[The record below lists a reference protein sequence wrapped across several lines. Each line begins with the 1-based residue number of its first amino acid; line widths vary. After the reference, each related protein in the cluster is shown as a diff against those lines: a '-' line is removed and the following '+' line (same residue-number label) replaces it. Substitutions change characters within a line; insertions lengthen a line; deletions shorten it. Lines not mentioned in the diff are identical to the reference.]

1 MELVKY
7 TDYAGLKYALS
18 KFLDNIDTRYLMQD
32 DVELLLYTNP
42 NMTEVSNVK
51 EGLDTITLNV
61 VGIVKDINDI
71 NASINELG
79 NADQDI
85 LSQAKAYTNE
95 ALNNQTRLKFAIV
108 EKLPE
113 NKKDIS
119 TSTIYLVPNEQ
130 GNYDE
135 YIYVIDKWET
145 IGTTATDL
153 SDYYT
158 KKEVDTKVNQLQ
170 KEIQGKL
177 DKKVDKEYGKV
188 MIYES
193 EVERLSKLKDYDDTE
208 VRELID
214 DKAEDI
220 FKAPKNMYI
229 DIGGLT
235 EGTDV
240 NNLSIHQVLRQLLFP
255 YLPPIVSTKLKYS
268 PVKSLY
274 EHGEIITV
282 TGLDV
287 SIQIKSNTILRADM
301 FVNYA
306 LHDTI
311 TNGVTYGTTIAY
323 TYSTPI
329 QVKLPCD
336 DKYFKVQVVDDTNK
350 VYEYGTVPFKFT
362 YPYYWGVVNTDTV
375 VNEQAIKSLNKVV
388 ESKGNK
394 SQSFTMNNQCMV
406 FAYPFSYG
414 KLTSILDPNG
424 FEMINAFVC
433 TEVDIQCLDKSIQKY
448 YVYQSNASTNSKF
461 KMTFKF

>member
-42 NMTEVSNVK
+42 NMTEVTNVK

-71 NASINELG
+71 NASIEDLG
-79 NADQDI
+79 NADLNI
-85 LSQAKAYTNE
+85 LDQAKAYTNE

-108 EKLPE
+108 DELPKE
-113 NKKDIS
+113 LADIS
-119 TSTIYLVPNEQ
+119 TSTIYLVPNDA

-135 YIYVIDKWET
+135 YIYVLDGWET

-158 KKEVDTKVNQLQ
+158 KKEVDSKVNKLQ
-170 KEIQGKL
+170 NDMQDKL

-208 VRELID
+208 VRDLID

-220 FKAPKNMYI
+220 FKAPKNLYI
-229 DIGGLT
+229 SLGGL
-235 EGTDV
+235 EAGTDI
-240 NNLSIHQVLRQLLFP
+240 NNISIHQVLRQLLFP
-255 YLPPIVSTKLKYS
+255 YLPPEVSTKLIYS

-274 EHGEIITV
+274 EYGETITV
-282 TGLDV
+282 RGMEV
-287 SIQIKSNTILRADM
+287 KIQIKSNTILRADM
-301 FVNYA
+301 FVNYS

-323 TYSTPI
+323 TYQTPI

-350 VYEYGTVPFKFT
+350 MYEYGTVPFKFT
-362 YPYYWGVVNTDTV
+362 HPYYWGVVNVDTE
-375 VNEQAIKSLNKVV
+375 VNESVIKTLNKVV
-388 ESKGNK
+388 EGKGNK
-394 SQSFTMNNQCMV
+394 SQSYTMNNQCMI

-424 FEMINAFVC
+424 FEMLNAFTC
-433 TEVDIQCLDKSIQKY
+433 TELDIKCLDNSIQKY